1 MRDVSIELI
10 PNFLIGHA
18 TNEDAATGCT
28 VIVALKG
35 ACGGVD
41 IRGGAPATRE
51 TDLLKPENSVSVVHA
66 VVLSGGSAYG
76 LAAASGVAE
85 ELESKGIGLDT
96 GPALVPIVVGASLFD
111 LDLQDSLE
119 RPDASYGIRAVEDA
133 FHNKFSAPDHGNVGA
148 GTGASVAKILGTEFA
163 VKSGLGYAAYEH
175 NGLYVGAVVA
185 LNALGD
191 IYDTSTNTKLAG
203 PLLEDG
209 FMGDTAEILL
219 NKTAGDPMPLD
230 LTNTTLGCI
239 ITNAKLDKSQ
249 CTKLAQMSHDG
260 YARAIRPC
268 HSSFDGDSIFVLAS
282 GEKDAQFEAVS
293 MLAQKSVEKAILD
306 AITSAE
312 SAFGLK
318 SYKD

>member
-76 LAAASGVAE
+76 LAAACGVAE